1 MSAGLDSFTKVT
13 VYVRL
18 LEEGTSVWRP
28 TEAVQL
34 ANGLYELLPTPD
46 YDPEDEKWEFPPGS
60 IVRVEK
66 RQGSVGE
73 HLLAVAG
80 NK

>member
-1 MSAGLDSFTKVT
+1 MSGELDSITRVK

-18 LEEGTSVWRP
+18 LDEGVDVSRP

-34 ANGLYELLPTPD
+34 AGSLYKLLPTPN
-46 YDPEDEKWEFPPGS
+46 YDPEDETWEFPPGS

-66 RQGSVGE
+66 RQGSEGE
-73 HLLAVAG
+73 HLLAVAP
-80 NK
+80 